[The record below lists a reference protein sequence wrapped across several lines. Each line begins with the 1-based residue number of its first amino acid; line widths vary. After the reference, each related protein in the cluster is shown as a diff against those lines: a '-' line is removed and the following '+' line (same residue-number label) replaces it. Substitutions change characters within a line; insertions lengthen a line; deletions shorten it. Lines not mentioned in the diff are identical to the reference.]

1 MPVTSRIPEARKKL
15 ETSEKLL
22 GTRQELRSVLCAGT
36 GQRDGGAPTEHEHC
50 GRRTGDQHERPV
62 RHRTIT

>member
-50 GRRTGDQHERPV
+50 GRRTGD
-62 RHRTIT
+62 